1 MWRTID
7 QKLRSPTLTIILIC
21 VVGLASVLGTIPI
34 KLLETGTVGR
44 VLSDALRAIGAEN
57 VYHTWWYTSLL
68 VLLASLMIY
77 CSLRRLPSVIKAFTF
92 TPDATAWSRED
103 GVATLSILIPEAS
116 RESVRKKATRI
127 LTDRGYHP
135 RTTSAEPADGAV
147 LFDKGRTGVLG
158 PLLVHFGLVVAF
170 VGGLV
175 THNFGTVR
183 EIMLGEGETYT
194 IPETEA
200 RIKLEK
206 FSIVHH
212 PGTREPEEYVSTLM
226 VTGND
231 GAPSWHMLRVNEP
244 LSVGGATLY
253 QMRYRP
259 DVRYVSLVV
268 FEPTTRA
275 PMASVKLA
283 PRERAPVPGR
293 DMAVELKEIVP
304 DFAIDSKNNVFSR
317 SRFFLNPAAKVSV
330 YSPAPSEEPVWTGWA
345 FKGVAPPHESSSG
358 SLMLAIERV
367 SLKYYS
373 GIKMVEDPGVAVA
386 YFGFVLLVGGALVSC
401 YMFRRFVRVE
411 FDGGESGESERVRV
425 SGYSVKNRPDFLYEW
440 NGLLAQLRKS
450 IGE

>member
-7 QKLRSPTLTIILIC
+7 QKLRSPALTIALIC
-21 VVGLASVLGTIPI
+21 AVGLASVLGTIPV

-44 VLSDALRAIGAEN
+44 VLSGLLRAIGAEN
-57 VYHTWWYTSLL
+57 LYHTWWYTSLL
-68 VLLASLMIY
+68 VFLASLMIY
-77 CSLRRLPSVIKAFTF
+77 CSLRRLPSVIRAFAFIPDKA
-92 TPDATAWSRED
+92 AWSRED
-103 GVATLSILIPEAS
+103 GVATHSIPISEAS
-116 RESVRKKATRI
+116 RETVRKKVTRI
-127 LTDRGYHP
+127 LRDRGYHA
-135 RTTSAEPADGAV
+135 RAASAEPADEAV
-147 LFDKGRTGVLG
+147 LFDKGRAGVLG
-158 PLLVHFGLVVAF
+158 PLVVHLGLVVAF

-194 IPETEA
+194 IPDTQTKL
-200 RIKLEK
+200 RLEK

-231 GAPSWHMLRVNEP
+231 GAPSWHMLRVNQP

-259 DVRYVSLVV
+259 DVRYVSLVA
-268 FEPTTRA
+268 FKPATRS
-275 PMASVKLA
+275 PVASIRLVPGK
-283 PRERAPVPGR
+283 RADIAGR

-330 YSPAPSEEPVWTGWA
+330 YSPARSEQPVWTGWA
-345 FKGVAPPHESSSG
+345 FKGIVPRHDSSSG
-358 SLMLAIERV
+358 PLTLAIERV

-373 GIKMVEDPGVAVA
+373 GIKIVKDPGAAFA

-411 FDGGESGESERVRV
+411 FDGGESGESGRIRVL
-425 SGYSVKNRPDFLYEW
+425 SYSVKNRPDFVYEW
-440 NGLLAQLRKS
+440 NGLLAQLRKA